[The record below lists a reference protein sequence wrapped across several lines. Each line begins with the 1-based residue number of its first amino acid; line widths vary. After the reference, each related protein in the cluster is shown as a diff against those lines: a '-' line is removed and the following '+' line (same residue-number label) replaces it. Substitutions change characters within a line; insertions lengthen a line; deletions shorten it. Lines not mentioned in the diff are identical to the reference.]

1 MPTNSTMTRPTTTAP
16 ARRSFQESFSV
27 DLCERVFLLLLYA
40 WFVSR
45 ILPSVSG
52 QPYNMLILV
61 SETVTAFLVLIRR
74 PGPMAT
80 TLYAWA
86 VAIVGTCAPLLVLPA
101 GRTLIPVEIAALLM
115 TTGLFL
121 SLAAKAFLRRSFGI
135 VAASRGVRRGGPYK
149 LVRHPMYSGYVV
161 TQAGFLLLNPSLWN
175 AAVYAVAWLAL
186 LLRIDEEEKFLSQD
200 PAYRAYQADV
210 RWRLLPGLY

>member
-1 MPTNSTMTRPTTTAP
+1 MSTNPAIAAP
-16 ARRSFQESFSV
+16 PRRSFQELPLV
-27 DLCERVFLLLLYA
+27 DLGERIFLLLLFA
-40 WFVSR
+40 WFASR
-45 ILPSVSG
+45 ILPSVAG

-61 SETVTAFLVLIRR
+61 SESLTAFLVLIRR

-80 TLYAWA
+80 TLYAWLI
-86 VAIVGTCAPLLVLPA
+86 AIVGTCAPLLVLPA
-101 GRTLIPVEIAALLM
+101 EVTLIPVWAAASLM

-121 SLAAKAFLRRSFGI
+121 SLSAKAFLRRSFGI
-135 VAASRGVRRGGPYK
+135 VAACRGVRRGGPYR

-186 LLRIDEEEKFLSQD
+186 LLRIDEEEKFLSRD
-200 PAYRAYQADV
+200 PAYCDYRRDV

>member
-1 MPTNSTMTRPTTTAP
+1 MPTQQTLAAP
-16 ARRSFQESFSV
+16 PRRKSWQESPLV
-27 DLCERVFLLLLYA
+27 DFGERLFLLLLFG
-40 WFVSR
+40 WFLSR
-45 ILPSVSG
+45 ILPSVAG

-61 SETVTAFLVLIRR
+61 SESVTAFLVLIRR

-80 TLYAWA
+80 TLYAWL
-86 VAIVGTCAPLLVLPA
+86 VAIIGTCSPLLVLPA
-101 GRTLIPVEIAALLM
+101 GGTLVPVEIAALLM

-135 VAASRGVRRGGPYK
+135 VAARRGVRRGGPYR

-175 AAVYAVAWLAL
+175 AAVYAVAWLTL
-186 LLRIDEEEKFLSQD
+186 VLRIDEEEKFLSQD

-210 RWRLLPGLY
+210 RWRLAPGLY